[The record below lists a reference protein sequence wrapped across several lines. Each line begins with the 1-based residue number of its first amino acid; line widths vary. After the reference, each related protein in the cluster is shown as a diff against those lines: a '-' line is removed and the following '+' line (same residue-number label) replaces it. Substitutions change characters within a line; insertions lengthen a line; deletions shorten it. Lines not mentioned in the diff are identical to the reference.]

1 LSDPRKAEDRRIT
14 VVIPA
19 WDSYAAAPLVE
30 AVESALAQSVPAEV
44 LVVDN
49 ASNVPI
55 PAMTG
60 ARILRTSTRVTV
72 GTSRNLGLA
81 EVDTPFVVFL
91 DADDLL
97 VEGALDAMLRAVDS
111 CPEAVAWVLGIVD
124 GTTGRRHRSPR
135 RIARVL
141 ARRPSLFAIANAGW
155 SLMPTQGATLLRV
168 DLLRE
173 LGGYDDSERG
183 GDDWPLCA
191 AIAFRGKVAFDA
203 SPALMYRHRP
213 NSPGGDAFPSEL
225 VRRNARRVRARLRGQ
240 SSVPSW
246 VLWILPVLQLTA
258 IRIVRPVVKGARR
271 AGSFLRR
278 GPARKHS
285 S

>member
-1 LSDPRKAEDRRIT
+1 M
-14 VVIPA
+14 IPA
-19 WDSYAAAPLVE
+19 WDTYAGEPLVE
-30 AVESALAQSVPAEV
+30 AVESALAQSLRAEV

-49 ASNVPI
+49 ASRVPI
-55 PAMTG
+55 PVITG
-60 ARILRTSTRVTV
+60 ARILRTPKRVTV
-72 GTSRNLGLA
+72 GASRNFGLA
-81 EVDTPFVVFL
+81 EVNTPFVVFL

-97 VEGALDAMLRAVDS
+97 LEGALDAMLRAVDS
-111 CPEAVAWVLGIVD
+111 CPEAAAWVLGIVD

-191 AIAFRGKVAFDA
+191 AIAFRGKVAFDPF
-203 SPALMYRHRP
+203 PALMYRPRA
-213 NSPGGDAFPSEL
+213 NSPGGDAFPSDL
-225 VRRNARRVRARLRGQ
+225 VRRNARRVRVRLREQ
-240 SSVPSW
+240 SAVPRW
-246 VLWILPVLQLTA
+246 VLWILPLMQSTA
-258 IRIVRPVVKGARR
+258 IRIVRPVVTAARR
-271 AGSFLRR
+271 LS
-278 GPARKHS
+278 P
-285 S
+285 

>member
-1 LSDPRKAEDRRIT
+1 M
-14 VVIPA
+14 IPA
-19 WDSYAAAPLVE
+19 WDNYVGEALVE
-30 AVESALAQSVPAEV
+30 AIDSALAQSVRPEV

-49 ASNVPI
+49 ASIVPI
-55 PAMTG
+55 PASTG
-60 ARILRTSTRVTV
+60 ARVVRTPTRMTV
-72 GTSRNLGLA
+72 GASRNFGLA
-81 EVDTPFVVFL
+81 EVSTPFAVFL

-97 VEGALDAMLRAVDS
+97 LEGALEAMLDAVDS

-135 RIARVL
+135 RIAPVL
-141 ARRPSLFAIANAGW
+141 ARRPLLFAIANAGW

-191 AIAFRGKVAFDA
+191 AIAFHGGVAFDA
-203 SPALMYRHRP
+203 FPALMYRRRP
-213 NSPGGDAFPSEL
+213 NSPGGDAFPSDL
-225 VRRNARRVRARLRGQ
+225 VRRNAGRVHVRLQGQ
-240 SSVPSW
+240 PSVPHW
-246 VLWILPVLQLTA
+246 VLWILPLLQLTA

-271 AGSFLRR
+271 AIGR
-278 GPARKHS
+278 ARS
-285 S
+285 A

>member
-1 LSDPRKAEDRRIT
+1 LSEARKADDHRIT

-19 WDSYAAAPLVE
+19 WDSYAGETLVE
-30 AVESALAQSVPAEV
+30 AVESALSQSVRADV

-60 ARILRTSTRVTV
+60 ARILRTRTRVTI
-72 GTSRNLGLA
+72 GASRNLGLA
-81 EVDTPFVVFL
+81 EVDTPLVVFL

-97 VEGALDAMLRAVDS
+97 LEGALDAMLRAVDS
-111 CPEAVAWVLGIVD
+111 SPDAVAWVLGIVD

-155 SLMPTQGATLLRV
+155 SLLPTQGATLLRV
-168 DLLRE
+168 GLLRE
-173 LGGYDDSERG
+173 LGGYDDSEAG

-191 AIAFRGKVAFDA
+191 AIPFRGKVAFDA
-203 SPALMYRHRP
+203 FPALMYRRRP
-213 NSPGGDAFPSEL
+213 DSPGGDAPFPSDL
-225 VRRNARRVRARLRGQ
+225 IRKAARRVRVRLRGQ
-240 SSVPSW
+240 SSVPRW
-246 VLWILPVLQLTA
+246 VIWILPILQLTA
-258 IRIVRPVVKGARR
+258 IRIVRPVVRVSRR
-271 AGSFLRR
+271 RSR
-278 GPARKHS
+278 
-285 S
+285 

>member
-1 LSDPRKAEDRRIT
+1 M
-14 VVIPA
+14 IPA
-19 WDSYAAAPLVE
+19 WDKYAGKTLVE
-30 AVESALAQSVPAEV
+30 AVESALAQSVRPEV

-49 ASNVPI
+49 ASKVPI

-60 ARILRTSTRVTV
+60 ARVLRTPTRVTV

-81 EVDTPFVVFL
+81 EVDTPLVVFL

-97 VEGALDAMLRAVDS
+97 LERGLEAMLRAVDYL
-111 CPEAVAWVLGIVD
+111 PDAVAWVLGIVD

-135 RIARVL
+135 RIARIL
-141 ARRPSLFAIANAGW
+141 ARRPLLFAVANAGW
-155 SLMPTQGATLLRV
+155 SLMPTQGATLLRA

-203 SPALMYRHRP
+203 FPALMYRRRA

-225 VRRNARRVRARLRGQ
+225 VRRNARRVRVRLRGQ
-240 SSVPSW
+240 SSVPRW
-246 VLWILPVLQLTA
+246 VLWILPLMQLTA
-258 IRIVRPVVKGARR
+258 IRIVRPLVTGVRR
-271 AGSFLRR
+271 RW
-278 GPARKHS
+278 H
-285 S
+285 

>member
-1 LSDPRKAEDRRIT
+1 M
-14 VVIPA
+14 IPA
-19 WDSYAAAPLVE
+19 WDKYAGEPLVE
-30 AVESALAQSVPAEV
+30 AIESALAQSLRPEV

-55 PAMTG
+55 PAITG

-72 GTSRNLGLA
+72 GASRNFGLA
-81 EVDTPFVVFL
+81 EVDTPLVVFL

-97 VEGALDAMLRAVDS
+97 LEGALDAMLRAVDS

-124 GTTGRRHRSPR
+124 GNTGRRHRSPR
-135 RIARVL
+135 RIAPVL

-183 GDDWPLCA
+183 GDDWPLSA

-203 SPALMYRHRP
+203 FPALMYRRRP
-213 NSPGGDAFPSEL
+213 NSPGGDAFPSHL
-225 VRRNARRVRARLRGQ
+225 VRRNARRVQVRLRGH
-240 SSVPSW
+240 SSVPRW
-246 VLWILPVLQLTA
+246 VLWILPLMQLTA
-258 IRIVRPVVKGARR
+258 IRIVRPVARLARR
-271 AGSFLRR
+271 VRSVRR
-278 GPARKHS
+278 
-285 S
+285 